1 MSLHAMAE
9 TVRAERRRVEQA
21 APAARR
27 KNALEASRVW
37 REQKRR
43 AWEKARPV
51 FEGAFGRSFAPGRFT
66 YESGTQNRT
75 QFIKLSMN
83 FEGKLRAFVKVFNG
97 ESVSYLYVRP
107 IDAPEGET
115 KQIRVPD
122 SYFMRDLYSEVAALV
137 EKWGLG

>member
-9 TVRAERRRVEQA
+9 TVRAEKRRVNKA

-27 KNALEASRVW
+27 KSALEASRVW

-43 AWEKARPV
+43 AWERARPV

-75 QFIKLSMN
+75 QFITLSMN
-83 FEGKLRAFVKVFNG
+83 FEGKLHVFVKVFNEDG
-97 ESVSYLYVRP
+97 ARYIYIRP
-107 IDAPEGET
+107 LDLPEGET
-115 KQIRVPD
+115 KQILIPTDKRE
-122 SYFMRDLYSEVAALV
+122 LYGRVAALV
-137 EKWGLG
+137 E